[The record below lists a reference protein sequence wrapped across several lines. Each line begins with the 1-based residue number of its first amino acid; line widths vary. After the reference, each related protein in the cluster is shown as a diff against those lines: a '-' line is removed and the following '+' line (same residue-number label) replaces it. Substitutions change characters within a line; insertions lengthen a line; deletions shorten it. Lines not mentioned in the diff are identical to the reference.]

1 MISIVSED
9 RKLTF
14 NKTNLKRFVKE
25 LVETENAKAGDISI
39 VLCSDEY
46 LLEVNKSYLDHDY
59 FTDIITFDYTEG
71 KRISGDLM
79 ISVDRVRDNAK
90 QNGIDEMHEFHRV
103 VFHGV
108 LHLCGYKDKSAKD
121 QAVMRSKEDFYLQ
134 KFYEAN

>member
-1 MISIVSED
+1 MINFISED

-14 NKTNLKRFVKE
+14 NKTNLKRFIKE
-25 LVETENAKAGDISI
+25 LVEAENASAGDISI
-39 VLCSDEY
+39 VLCSDDY

-59 FTDIITFDYTEG
+59 YTDIITFDYSEG
-71 KRISGDLM
+71 KNISGDLI
-79 ISVDRVRDNAK
+79 ISVDRVKDNATE
-90 QNGIDEMHEFHRV
+90 NGVEDLHEFHRV

-134 KFYEAN
+134 KFYMAS